1 MEKKGSCIKIWNS
14 EENIGG
20 LKMKLVAELK
30 VAKLDDRK
38 TVTAILHENG
48 YTVGPVK
55 RKKPETGK
63 TICYFLKVY
72 TDEDIDERD

>member
-20 LKMKLVAELK
+20 LKKKLVAELK

-48 YTVGPVK
+48 YTVGPGK
-55 RKKPETGK
+55 IKKPETGK
-63 TICYFLKVY
+63 TIGYFLKVY

>member
-48 YTVGPVK
+48 YTVGPGK

-63 TICYFLKVY
+63 TIGYFLKVY

>member
-38 TVTAILHENG
+38 TVTTILHENG
-48 YTVGPVK
+48 YTVGPGK
-55 RKKPETGK
+55 RKNTETGK
-63 TICYFLKVY
+63 TIGYFLKVY
-72 TDEDIDERD
+72 VDEDIDE

>member
-48 YTVGPVK
+48 YTV
-55 RKKPETGK
+55 
-63 TICYFLKVY
+63 
-72 TDEDIDERD
+72 